1 MKSMKWL
8 VSNILV
14 VLILMATDISAAPQ
28 TLDKV
33 VAVVDDDV
41 IMASELGL
49 QMHMIESQLQ
59 QANKPIPPLEV
70 MQKQVLEKLIV
81 ESLQVQLGER
91 AGIKVTDEQL
101 QAALTDIAAQNR
113 VSIES
118 LQHEVEKQGIPFGMF
133 RNNVRKEIIVQQ
145 VQQAL
150 VNKRIEIS
158 DQDVDTFLKSE
169 EGRIAASQQAG
180 DKLMPQSHTR
190 HILIKTSAVRNDD
203 ESKALLQ
210 SIRAKIAQGEDFGDL
225 AKNYSEDPGSALKGG
240 DLGWVMQG
248 QMVPQFE
255 EVMNGMDLQYVS
267 APFRTQ
273 YGWHILQVL
282 ERRQQNMSDE
292 ILKKQAQIFLRKRQ
306 YQDELPRW
314 LKELRDKAYV
324 KIKL

>member
-8 VSNILV
+8 ASNIVV
-14 VLILMATDISAAPQ
+14 VLILMVTDVSAAPQ

-41 IMASELGL
+41 VMASELGL
-49 QMHMIESQLQ
+49 QMHMIEAQLQ

-101 QAALTDIAAQNR
+101 QAALVDIAAQNR
-113 VSIES
+113 VSIDA
-118 LQHEVEKQGIPFGMF
+118 LQQEVEKQGIPFGMF

-150 VNKRIEIS
+150 VNKRVDIS

-203 ESKALLQ
+203 ESQALLQ

-225 AKNYSEDPGSALKGG
+225 AKRYSEDPGSALKGG

-255 EVMNGMDLQYVS
+255 EVMNGMEIQYVS

>member
-1 MKSMKWL
+1 MKWL
-8 VSNILV
+8 ASHILV
-14 VLILMATDISAAPQ
+14 VLILVATDISAAPQ

-41 IMASELGL
+41 VMASELGL

-101 QAALTDIAAQNR
+101 QAALVDIAAQNR

-118 LQHEVEKQGIPFGMF
+118 LQQEVEKQGIPFGMF

-145 VQQAL
+145 VQQAI
-150 VNKRIEIS
+150 VNKRIEIT
-158 DQDVDTFLKSE
+158 DQDVETFLKSE

-225 AKNYSEDPGSALKGG
+225 AKSYSEDPGSALKGG

-292 ILKKQAQIFLRKRQ
+292 ILKKQAQIFLRKRE